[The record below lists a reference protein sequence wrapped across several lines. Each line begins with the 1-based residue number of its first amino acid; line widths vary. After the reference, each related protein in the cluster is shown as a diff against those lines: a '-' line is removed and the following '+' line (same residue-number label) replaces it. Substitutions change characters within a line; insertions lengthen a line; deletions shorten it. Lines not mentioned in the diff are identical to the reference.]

1 MNRGA
6 SISFSGD
13 SMRLEGVLDFT
24 NVVAL
29 QEQGDAWLRE
39 RAPASCRL
47 DLGGVVN
54 SNSAGTTL
62 LLGWLRSAAAA
73 GKHLSI
79 EHFPDSLRALMHLG
93 GLDEVLADNEAR
105 RSR

>member
-1 MNRGA
+1 MSKEA
-6 SISFSGD
+6 SITFTGD
-13 SMRLEGVLDFT
+13 SMQLEGVLDFA
-24 NVVAL
+24 NVVDL
-29 QEQGDAWLRE
+29 QEQGAAWLRD

-47 DLGGVVN
+47 DLGGVTG

-79 EHFPDSLRALMHLG
+79 ENFPDSLRALMHLG